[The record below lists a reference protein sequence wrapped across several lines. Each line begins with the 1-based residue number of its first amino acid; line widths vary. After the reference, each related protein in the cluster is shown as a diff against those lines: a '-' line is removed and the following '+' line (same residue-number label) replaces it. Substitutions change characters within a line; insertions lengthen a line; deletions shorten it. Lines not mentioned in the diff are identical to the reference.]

1 LAGVGDHPVRV
12 ARRIQALPPYLFA
25 ELDRKI
31 ADKRAAG
38 VDVIS
43 LGIGDPDLPTPAHIV
58 EALKDAAEDPATHRY
73 PPYYGLPEFKE
84 AVAGWYERRFGVG
97 LDPATEVLPLIGS
110 KEGLAHLSFAFV
122 DPGDAALVPDPG
134 YPVYASGTL
143 LAGGRVL
150 PIPLAAGEGYLP
162 KLADISPPPETKVL
176 WLNYPS
182 NPTAAVA
189 DLGLFQE
196 AVAFARVHDLVLCHD
211 AAYSE
216 ITFDGYV
223 APSALEVP
231 GAKDVAVEFGSLS
244 KTYNM
249 TGWRVGFAAGSAEA
263 IRALG
268 ALKTNLDS
276 GVFNAVQWAGVAA
289 LEGPQDEVEATKAIY
304 QKRRDIV
311 VAALKD
317 GGVDVETPLGSIYV
331 WLPTPVGRTSASFA
345 EELLEEASVVVSP
358 GTGYGANGEG
368 YVRISLTVPDLRLE
382 EAMERIRRRLVR

>member
-1 LAGVGDHPVRV
+1 VRV
-12 ARRIQALPPYLFA
+12 ARRIEALPPYLFA
-25 ELDRKI
+25 ELDRK
-31 ADKRAAG
+31 AGELRAAG
-38 VDVIS
+38 ADVIS

-58 EALKDAAEDPATHRY
+58 EALKGASEDPATHRY
-73 PPYYGLPEFKE
+73 PSYYGLPEFRDS
-84 AVAGWYERRFGVG
+84 VAGWYERRFGVG

-110 KEGLAHLSFAFV
+110 KEGLAHLSLAFV

-134 YPVYASGTL
+134 YPVYASGTM

-150 PIPLAAGEGYLP
+150 PMALAAGDGYLP
-162 KLADISPPPETKVL
+162 KLAEITPPPETKVL

-189 DLGLFQE
+189 ELSVFQD
-196 AVAFARVHDLVLCHD
+196 AVVFARRHDLLLCHD

-223 APSALEVP
+223 APSALQVP

-249 TGWRVGFAAGSAEA
+249 TGWRIGFAAGSAEA
-263 IRALG
+263 IGALG

-304 QKRRDIV
+304 QKRRDLV
-311 VAALKD
+311 VGALRD

-331 WLPTPVGRTSASFA
+331 WVPTPGGRSSASFA
-345 EELLEEASVVVSP
+345 KELLEEASVVVSP

>member
-1 LAGVGDHPVRV
+1 LAGGSGGAVRV
-12 ARRIQALPPYLFA
+12 ARRIDALPPYMFA
-25 ELDRKI
+25 ELDRKV

-38 VDVIS
+38 ADVIS

-73 PPYYGLPEFKE
+73 PSYYGLPEFKE
-84 AVAGWYERRFGVG
+84 AVARWYERRFGVR

-150 PIPLAAGEGYLP
+150 PMPLAAGEGYLP

-189 DLGLFQE
+189 DLALFHD
-196 AVAFARVHDLVLCHD
+196 AVAFARVHDLVFCHD

-311 VAALKD
+311 VGALKD
-317 GGVDVETPLGSIYV
+317 GGIDVETPLGSIYV
-331 WLPTPVGRTSASFA
+331 WLPTPSGRTSASFA